1 MTTALNSISDKFLQY
16 AIDKQLIAQ
25 RAAQTYKDPANP
37 PDQTL
42 LAWIRKSRAN
52 SEEIIAEGFARI
64 DIPRAN
70 LNHIDHNATDILG
83 GQFGELTE
91 RHRFLPYALQ
101 DNRVYIAVDDP
112 TDQNNLEQI
121 YRLFPSGVILTYA
134 PMHAQLAAMQISN
147 DLSRLAWAFD
157 LNRPAFPDISDD
169 DYEQARISALH
180 TDSVP
185 SALTR
190 LGLISEAEAHRT
202 YAQYNNQIYRG
213 YLPDTLDGTCIEE
226 GYARMHRLL
235 CINAADTRGRLV
247 LLTDRCYSNEEIA
260 GIFGRTEETVSIEFT
275 TPSTMDTALDE
286 AYATNRVLPKPT
298 TFTEAL
304 VQMKYLDAAQLKDE
318 NAPDKALR
326 AGKLTEEQ
334 YYQGLALYKGLPFI
348 NVDVDPPDDQVKDE
362 IQQHILKEHKAYPHS
377 VRNRE
382 LVVLITDPRRSQMLS
397 AIRRNVRTPL
407 TFAVTTPMAIT
418 RLLHRNLTAVQN
430 SQELTNDITSR
441 VPASVQI
448 TTNLIDDDNATMR
461 VINDIVSQAV
471 ADKASDIH
479 MEQRPE
485 GLLVRYRI
493 DGLLHLHQTYPPQS
507 ASAIITGIK
516 NLARLRIEEKYAPQ
530 SGRIVYTRDNL
541 DLNLRVETGRIA
553 SGTDGGEEVVMRIL
567 HKTTNLG
574 TLESLNFQLRNLE
587 NFRRSLGR
595 AHGIIL
601 ITGPTGSGKT
611 TTIFTALKELAKP
624 EKKILTVE
632 DPVEITLPNISQHE
646 VNEPRGVTV
655 EGLLRSF
662 LRKDPDIILV
672 GEIRDAR
679 IAKVALE
686 AALTGHLVIASLH
699 TNTATGAIT
708 RLREMGMEDYNIAS
722 ALLGV
727 MAQRL
732 LPRLCTA
739 CRVEHVTTDEDF
751 DLFAQV
757 DAAPQ
762 MVYTAAEN
770 GCPLCKRR
778 GYTGRIPVHE
788 YLPVTPEI
796 RAAISRHATE
806 QELEALATTPE
817 VGFTSMYL
825 DGLRKVVE
833 GHTTR
838 EAVKATT
845 ETI

>member
-1 MTTALNSISDKFLQY
+1 MTALTSISDKFLQY
-16 AIDKQLIAQ
+16 AIEKQLIAA
-25 RAAQTYKDPANP
+25 RAATTYQDPANKP
-37 PDQTL
+37 AQSL

-52 SEEIIAEGFARI
+52 SDEIIADGFSQI
-64 DIPRAN
+64 GIPRAN
-70 LNHIDHNATDILG
+70 LNQIDHNAAEILG
-83 GQFGELTE
+83 ADFHTFTAS
-91 RHRFLPYALQ
+91 HKILPYALQ

-112 TDQNNLEQI
+112 TDEENLEHI
-121 YRLFPSGVILTYA
+121 YRRFPSGVILTYA
-134 PMHAQLAAMQISN
+134 PLHVQQAAMQISN
-147 DLSRLAWAFD
+147 DLSRLAWAFEM
-157 LNRPAFPDISDD
+157 NRPAFPGISDE
-169 DYEQARISALH
+169 DYEQARASALH

-190 LGLISEAEAHRT
+190 LNLISESEAHAT
-202 YAQYNNQIYRG
+202 YAQYNNQSYRG
-213 YLPDTLDGTCIEE
+213 YLPDTLNGAYLEE
-226 GYARMHRLL
+226 SYARMHRLL
-235 CINAADTRGRLV
+235 CINAEDERGRLV
-247 LLTDRCYSNEEIA
+247 LLTDRCYSNDELA
-260 GIFGRTEETVSIEFT
+260 AIFGRTQDTVSVEFT
-275 TPSTMDTALDE
+275 TPNTMDTALDE

-304 VQMKYLDAAQLKDE
+304 VQMKFLDSSQLRDE
-318 NAPDKALR
+318 SAPDNALR
-326 AGKLTEEQ
+326 AGKITEEQ

-348 NVDVDPPDDQVKDE
+348 NVDIDPPDEQVIHD

-377 VRNRE
+377 VRNKE
-382 LVVLITDPRRSQMLS
+382 LVVLITDPRRTQMIT
-397 AIRRNVRTPL
+397 AIRRAVRTPL
-407 TFAVTTPMAIT
+407 TFAVTTPQAIS

-430 SQELTNDITSR
+430 SQELNNDIAAR
-441 VPASVQI
+441 
-448 TTNLIDDDNATMR
+448 TTNSIQNNGSLIEDDNATMR
-461 VINDIVSQAV
+461 VINDIVTQAV
-471 ADKASDIH
+471 SDKASDIH

-485 GLLVRYRI
+485 GLIVRYRI
-493 DGLLHLHQTYPPQS
+493 DGSLHLHHTYPPQS

-530 SGRIVYTRDNL
+530 SGRIVYTRDSL

-553 SGTDGGEEVVMRIL
+553 SGTEGGEEVVMRIL

-574 TLESLNFQLRNLE
+574 TLETLNFQLRNLE
-587 NFRRSLGR
+587 NFRQSLSR

-624 EKKILTVE
+624 EKKVLTVE

-646 VNEPRGVTV
+646 VNEARGVTV

-699 TNTATGAIT
+699 TNTAAGAIT
-708 RLREMGMEDYNIAS
+708 RLREMGMEDYNISS

-739 CRVEHVTTDEDF
+739 CRTEQTTTDDDF
-751 DLFAQV
+751 ELFAEIG
-757 DAAPQ
+757 AAPQ
-762 MVYTAAEN
+762 TLYAATPK

-778 GYTGRIPVHE
+778 GYIGRIPVHE
-788 YLPVTPEI
+788 YLPITPDI
-796 RAAISRHATE
+796 RAAIARHATE
-806 QELEALATTPE
+806 QELESLASTPE
-817 VGFTSMYL
+817 IGFTNMYL
-825 DGLRKVVE
+825 DGLRKVIE

-838 EAVKATT
+838 EMVLATT
-845 ETI
+845 KTI